1 MGEDAVYEW
10 RAVGVH
16 CRVVSSAPLVHDAL
30 VQQVETWEQTL
41 SRFRPDSELNQLNR
55 QRRMRVSPT
64 LHAVL
69 LAAREVAQWSNGL
82 VVPSLGQHISASGY
96 DRTFAAV
103 PAHQPGIN
111 DPLVVPDW
119 RDIGVNGRE
128 VTLPAHLTLD
138 LAGVAKGWM
147 AARLVA
153 MFAPSHGRML
163 AQIGGDIAVTAP
175 DAHAAWC
182 VAVDHP
188 FQAVPAGYIAL
199 FEGSVATS
207 SVYERRWMRAG
218 VPVHHIIDPRTGLPA
233 ASDVAT
239 ASVIARDAPY
249 AEAAA
254 KVVIMRGRQAGL
266 AWLTQHGLPG
276 LVIDVDGVTH
286 TNAAWHPFVWPES
299 TQNHD

>member
-1 MGEDAVYEW
+1 MYEW

-16 CRVVSSAPLVHDAL
+16 CRVVSSAPLALDVL

-41 SRFRPDSELNQLNR
+41 SRFRPDSELNRLNR
-55 QRRMRVSPT
+55 QRRMRVSAT

-69 LAAREVAQWSNGL
+69 LAALEVAQWSNGL

-103 PAHQPGIN
+103 PADQPSAI

-119 RDIGVNGRE
+119 RAIVVNGRD
-128 VTLPAHLTLD
+128 VSLPPHLLLD

-153 MFAPSHGRML
+153 LYAPPHGRML
-163 AQIGGDIAVTAP
+163 VQIGGDIAVTAP
-175 DAHAAWC
+175 DAQAAWC

-188 FQAVPAGYIAL
+188 FQAMPAGHIAL

-207 SVYERRWMRAG
+207 SVHERRWRRAG
-218 VPVHHIIDPRTGLPA
+218 VPVHHIIDPRTSLPA
-233 ASDVAT
+233 VSDVAT
-239 ASVIARDAPY
+239 ATVIAMDAHV

-254 KVVIMRGRQAGL
+254 KVVLIMGRHAGL
-266 AWLTQHGLPG
+266 TWLTSHGLPG
-276 LVIDVDGVTH
+276 LVIDAGGVTH
-286 TNAAWHPFVWPES
+286 
-299 TQNHD
+299 

>member
-1 MGEDAVYEW
+1 MAEDFVYEW

-16 CRVVSSAPLVHDAL
+16 CRVVSSAPLALDVL
-30 VQQVETWEQTL
+30 VQQLETWEQTL
-41 SRFRPDSELNQLNR
+41 SRFRPDSELNRLNR
-55 QRRMRVSPT
+55 QRRLRVSTT

-69 LAAREVAQWSNGL
+69 LAALEVAQWSNGL

-103 PAHQPGIN
+103 APDQPNAI

-119 RDIGVNGRE
+119 RAIVVKGHDVA
-128 VTLPAHLTLD
+128 LPPHLQLD

-147 AARLVA
+147 AQRLVTLY
-153 MFAPSHGRML
+153 APRHGRML

-175 DAHAAWC
+175 NAQAAWR

-188 FQAVPAGYIAL
+188 FQAVPTDHIAL

-207 SVYERRWMRAG
+207 SVHQRRWLRGG
-218 VPVHHIIDPRTGLPA
+218 VPVHHIIDPRTSLPA
-233 ASDVAT
+233 VSDVAT
-239 ASVIARDAPY
+239 ATVIAMDAHV

-254 KVVIMRGRQAGL
+254 KVVVMCGCHAGL
-266 AWLTQHGLPG
+266 AWLTQYDLPG
-276 LVIDVDGVTH
+276 LVVDADGVTH
-286 TNAAWHPFVWPES
+286 TNAAWHPFMWPES
-299 TQNHD
+299 STP

>member
-1 MGEDAVYEW
+1 MGEDVVYEW

-16 CRVVSSAPLVHDAL
+16 CRVVSSAPLARDAL
-30 VQQVETWEQTL
+30 LQQVETWEQIL

-55 QRRMRVSPT
+55 QRRMRVSAT

-69 LAAREVAQWSNGL
+69 LAALEVARWSNGL

-96 DRTFAAV
+96 DRTFALI
-103 PAHQPGIN
+103 PTDQPDVL
-111 DPLVVPDW
+111 DPLLVPDW
-119 RDIGVNGRE
+119 RAISVNGRE
-128 VTLPAHLTLD
+128 VSLPPYLMLD

-153 MFAPSHGRML
+153 LFAPPHGRML

-175 DAHAAWC
+175 DAQAAWR

-188 FQAVPAGYIAL
+188 FQTAPAGHIAL

-207 SVYERRWMRAG
+207 SVHERRWMRAG
-218 VPVHHIIDPRTGLPA
+218 VPVHHIIDPRTSLPA
-233 ASDVAT
+233 VSDVAT
-239 ASVIARDAPY
+239 ATVIAMDAHI

-254 KVVIMRGRQAGL
+254 KVVLISGRQAGL
-266 AWLTQHGLPG
+266 AWLNQYGLPG
-276 LVIDVDGVTH
+276 FVIDADGMTH
-286 TNAAWHPFVWPES
+286 MNAAWHPFIWPES
-299 TQNHD
+299 ISHND